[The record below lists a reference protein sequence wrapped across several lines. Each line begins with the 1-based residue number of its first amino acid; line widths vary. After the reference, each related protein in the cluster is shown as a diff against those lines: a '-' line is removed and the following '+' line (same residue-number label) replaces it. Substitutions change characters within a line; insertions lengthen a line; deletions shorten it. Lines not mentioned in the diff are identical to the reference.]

1 MYPKPYFLT
10 ELYLQPAY
18 KLWYTSLVCT
28 TKIDFPIPNDQS
40 FHGSSTM
47 NFGIGKTKLGNANI
61 DFRIYPDPHGI
72 WNLFLIVQKA
82 IIFLRDSKIQPSTFT
97 KPRVAIRLNYE
108 FRLSFLSQRN
118 ILEAANTSAAY
129 EFIYFLHSWGL
140 QLNKFKHLCQESTN
154 CWTIMDSGHLNGWV
168 LLTTCHHE
176 AIILVFPWY
185 IPTFSTK

>member
-82 IIFLRDSKIQPSTFT
+82 IIFLRDSKIPSSIVT
-97 KPRVAIRLNYE
+97 KPNLVIWLNCE
-108 FRLSFLSQRN
+108 FRLSFPSQCN
-118 ILEAANTSAAY
+118 ILEVAKELVS
-129 EFIYFLHSWGL
+129 FLHSR
-140 QLNKFKHLCQESTN
+140 
-154 CWTIMDSGHLNGWV
+154 V
-168 LLTTCHHE
+168 L
-176 AIILVFPWY
+176 
-185 IPTFSTK
+185 